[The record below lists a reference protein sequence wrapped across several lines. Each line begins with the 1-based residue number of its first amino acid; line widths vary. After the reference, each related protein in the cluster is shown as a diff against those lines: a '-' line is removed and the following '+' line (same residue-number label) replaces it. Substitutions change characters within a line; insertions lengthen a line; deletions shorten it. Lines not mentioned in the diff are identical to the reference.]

1 MSGLTAKEVRVADLT
16 RWLDAVLRYPYPE
29 LNLWREARNRAA
41 RDLYDALRDV
51 GVHWVEP
58 SEPPSGPE
66 TASPAREATPAWRE
80 AYKAVE
86 SQGRPFLAA
95 GDTAAVHELPADAD
109 AEWCPRCG
117 VAFVDIRR
125 GDALTEDPDLA
136 TCVADLAHPDPERR
150 LTFEQST
157 RLIRERHSETIRRL
171 GEEQA

>member
-1 MSGLTAKEVRVADLT
+1 MNDETAHGPQDG
-16 RWLDAVLRYPYPE
+16 P
-29 LNLWREARNRAA
+29 
-41 RDLYDALRDV
+41 
-51 GVHWVEP
+51 G
-58 SEPPSGPE
+58 GPE
-66 TASPAREATPAWRE
+66 TPPAVQEAIPAWRE
-80 AYKAVE
+80 AQEAVE
-86 SQGRPFLAA
+86 SQGRPFPAA
-95 GDTAAVHELPADAD
+95 RDTGAVHELPADAD